1 MRNVPL
7 FFLAALILIGCG
19 KSNQGELVGVKQK
32 KFYPQ
37 KPHGMVL
44 VPGGSYIMGS
54 SDEDVLAANDNP
66 TQTVSL
72 LSFWMDETEIT
83 NGEYRQFVEWVKD
96 SIIRTELAKAALLS
110 GGYFSISEFPTTDDE
125 IDENPLLAYLPKYD
139 MDALEDADDEDKS
152 GYQQYLEENF
162 SDAVSNYY

>member
-72 LSFWMDETEIT
+72 RSFWMDETEIT

-110 GGYFSISEFPTTDDE
+110 GGYFSF
-125 IDENPLLAYLPKYD
+125 
-139 MDALEDADDEDKS
+139 
-152 GYQQYLEENF
+152 
-162 SDAVSNYY
+162 